1 MSTSRLPPVTPTMP
15 RRTNPSNNGVVKT
28 NHPKRKLH
36 HPPQPNAPAPST
48 AALPIHKQPAL
59 LIERRLLTALS
70 LTLEQALA
78 DPNLTV
84 KIQQIKALLYA
95 KRFLEVFEREQWLD
109 VYAARWVPSRV
120 LAFREIFAE
129 VELLERRREI
139 ADILGRD
146 GADAGGMD
154 GPQRVVCLGG
164 GAGSEF
170 IALAGIV
177 AQRMEVSDEQDTPQE
192 SSTDPLEVHL
202 VDIGP
207 YAPLMDRFAESTI
220 PRLVTASDAIT
231 GTFHQT
237 DILSPSAEPL
247 LRSLLHRDSSAPPP
261 IVTLLFTLTELF
273 IQSRPATVAFLQKM
287 TILAPRGTLF
297 LIVDAA
303 NEEASAV
310 SVGKE
315 GRSWSLA
322 TVMDGVLC
330 AMPTQTTAAAAE
342 DTPAPGTRSRAA
354 WKKLEAEDSKWFRLR
369 EGLQE
374 HYPIKLENARYWLR
388 LYRRN

>member
-1 MSTSRLPPVTPTMP
+1 MP

-207 YAPLMDRFAESTI
+207 YAPLMDRFAESAI

-287 TILAPRGTLF
+287 TTLAPRGTLF

-330 AMPTQTTAAAAE
+330 AMPTQTTAAAAAE

>member
-1 MSTSRLPPVTPTMP
+1 MP
-15 RRTNPSNNGVVKT
+15 RRTNPSNNGVLKT

-36 HPPQPNAPAPST
+36 HPPQPGAPAAPT
-48 AALPIHKQPAL
+48 AALPIHRQPAL

-120 LAFREIFAE
+120 LAFREIFSE
-129 VELLERRREI
+129 VELLERRQEI
-139 ADILGRD
+139 AEILGRD
-146 GADAGGMD
+146 GEDAGERD
-154 GPQRVVCLGG
+154 GAQSVVCLGG

-170 IALAGIV
+170 VALAGIV
-177 AQRMEVSDEQDTPQE
+177 AQRMESLAEDQDTPAQE
-192 SSTDPLEVHL
+192 TSSEQLEVHL

-207 YAPLMDRFAESTI
+207 YAPLIDRFSTSTI
-220 PRLVTASDAIT
+220 PRLITASNAIT

-237 DILSPSAEPL
+237 DILSPAAEPVLRPL
-247 LRSLLHRDSSAPPP
+247 LQPGSSAPPP
-261 IVTLLFTLTELF
+261 IITLLFTLTELF
-273 IQSRPATVAFLQKM
+273 LQSRPATIAFLQKI
-287 TILAPRGTLF
+287 TSLAPRGTLF

-330 AMPTQTTAAAAE
+330 AAPTATTAG
-342 DTPAPGTRSRAA
+342 DSSLPGTRTRAA

-369 EGLQE
+369 EGLQD

>member
-1 MSTSRLPPVTPTMP
+1 MP
-15 RRTNPSNNGVVKT
+15 RRTNPSNNGVFRT
-28 NHPKRKLH
+28 NHPKHKIH
-36 HPPQPNAPAPST
+36 HPPQVGGPAPST
-48 AALPIHKQPAL
+48 APLPIHKQPAL
-59 LIERRLLTALS
+59 LIERQLLTALG
-70 LTLEQALA
+70 LTLDTALA

-120 LAFREIFAE
+120 LAFREIFSE
-129 VELLERRREI
+129 VELLERRAEI
-139 ADILGRD
+139 AEILGRD
-146 GADAGGMD
+146 AGSDAGGKRD
-154 GPQRVVCLGG
+154 GAQSVICLGG

-170 IALAGIV
+170 VALAGIV
-177 AQRMEVSDEQDTPQE
+177 AQQMTTTTAAEAQDTPQAPPVE
-192 SSTDPLEVHL
+192 PLDVHL
-202 VDIGP
+202 IDIGP
-207 YAPLMDRFAESTI
+207 YAPLIERFTSSTI
-220 PRLVTASDAIT
+220 PRLVTAPNAINA
-231 GTFHQT
+231 TFHQT
-237 DILSPSAEPL
+237 DILSPSADSL
-247 LRSLLHRDSSAPPP
+247 LRSLLQPESSAPPP
-261 IVTLLFTLTELF
+261 IITLLFTLTELF
-273 IQSRPATVAFLQKM
+273 LQSRPATIAFLHHV
-287 TILAPRGTLF
+287 TSLAPRGTLF

-310 SVGKE
+310 NVGKE

-322 TVMDGVLC
+322 TVMDGLLS
-330 AMPTQTTAAAAE
+330 AAPTTTTT
-342 DTPAPGTRSRAA
+342 TPDEPTSGPRARAA